1 MSEPA
6 IIGDTPEFDH
16 PRIDP
21 GDKGCDPARMTQ
33 EFDYIILGAGS
44 AGCVLANRLSESGEH
59 RVLVLEAGPMDN
71 KLMIHIPAGVSSV
84 YKDPS
89 INWNYESED
98 EAALDERNVELPRG
112 RVVGGSSSINAM
124 VYMRG
129 HPLDYDRWADEHGL
143 AGWDYA
149 HCLPYFRAGETSER
163 GASEWRGGS
172 GPLGVS
178 RAKLENPLFDAFLE
192 AGETSGQGVS
202 DDLNGY
208 KPEGLARLDST
219 TSNGRRCSAAVAHLR
234 PSLGRPNLRLLTGAL
249 VERIEFDG
257 KRARGVR
264 YKHRG
269 RQRQAYASREVIV
282 ACGAIKSPQILML
295 SGIGPAAELR
305 RHDIAS
311 VQDMP
316 GVGRNLQDHLK
327 IHCTWQCTQPITYH
341 ESVRP
346 WNKFKIG
353 LRWIATNKGFAA
365 SNIWEAGGLV
375 FSDDSIE
382 YPNLQYHFAPISAK
396 FEGRQ
401 LTMSQAFTLQVDQ
414 LRPFSRGRVE
424 LLSAD
429 PAERP
434 AAFFEYLSDP
444 RDLDEMLGG
453 FDRIQEV
460 VSQRAFDPF
469 RGPRVDPAPEV
480 NSRADVEAWI
490 RATAST
496 DYHPSGSC
504 RMGSGDDAVVDTEL
518 RVHGLEGLRVVD
530 ASVMPAIVSGNLNA
544 PTQMIAAR
552 AADLILGRPTRAP
565 EQARFHFADQ
575 DGQTNA
581 SEPN

>member
-1 MSEPA
+1 
-6 IIGDTPEFDH
+6 
-16 PRIDP
+16 
-21 GDKGCDPARMTQ
+21 MTQ

-98 EAALDERNVELPRG
+98 EAALDERNIELPRG
-112 RVVGGSSSINAM
+112 RVLGGSSSINAM

-129 HPLDYDRWADEHGL
+129 HPLDYDRWASEQGL
-143 AGWDYA
+143 DDWDYA

-163 GASEWRGGS
+163 GESEWRGGY

-178 RAKLENPLFDAFLE
+178 RAKLDNPLFDAFLE
-192 AGETSGQGVS
+192 AGESSGQGVS

-249 VERIEFDG
+249 VERINFNG
-257 KRARGVR
+257 KRARGIT

-269 RQRQAYASREVIV
+269 RRREAIAGCEVIV

-295 SGIGPAAELR
+295 SGVGPAEELR
-305 RHDIAS
+305 RHDIDR

-327 IHCTWQCTQPITYH
+327 IHCTWQCTRPITYH

-346 WNKFKIG
+346 WNKLAIG
-353 LRWIATNKGFAA
+353 LRWIATNRGFAA

-375 FSDDSIE
+375 FSDESIE

-396 FEGRQ
+396 FEGRK

-434 AAFFEYLSDP
+434 AAFFEYLSDA
-444 RDLDEMLGG
+444 RDLEEMLGG

-460 VSQRAFDPF
+460 VSQRSFDPF

-480 NSRADVEAWI
+480 STRADVEAWI

-504 RMGSGDDAVVDTEL
+504 RMGSGDDAVVDAEL

-552 AADLILGRPTRAP
+552 AADLILGRATRAP
-565 EQARFHFADQ
+565 EYARFHFADEAAQ
-575 DGQTNA
+575 
-581 SEPN
+581 